1 MHSSTGI
8 QWGEGCLGF
17 QMRALTQS
25 PALMTFALLEWCGQE
40 WWSWVCQE
48 ALAITA
54 QKWWTKPD
62 CTPWPKPAPSYWPS
76 NPGRN
81 RWREVRSNAIK
92 ERKMLGKTKVR
103 KVEGV
108 CIHVKRKGSE
118 QEGKRQ
124 IINLWIFCTLPKSQ
138 EIVLRAFFPVRFTLI
153 PPLSLHLT
161 ELMSRSSQTSEI
173 FTSWAPVILLRDWAS
188 VVQWLW
194 RWSFSTNKHVC
205 FG

>member
-8 QWGEGCLGF
+8 QWGESCLGF

-81 RWREVRSNAIK
+81 RWREVRSNGIK
-92 ERKMLGKTKVR
+92 ERKLWGKTR
-103 KVEGV
+103 DRQVEWI
-108 CIHVKRKGSE
+108 CIQIKGRGRE

-124 IINLWIFCTLPKSQ
+124 KNKPLDFLHVTQITGNSFKG
-138 EIVLRAFFPVRFTLI
+138 FFSCSVHSDSLS
-153 PPLSLHLT
+153 LSLHLT

-194 RWSFSTNKHVC
+194 RWSFFDK
-205 FG
+205 

>member
-25 PALMTFALLEWCGQE
+25 QALMTSALLEWWGQD

-54 QKWWTKPD
+54 KKWCTKPD
-62 CTPWPKPAPSYWPS
+62 CAPWPNPAPSYWPS
-76 NPGRN
+76 NHGRN
-81 RWREVRSNAIK
+81 RGREVRSNGRK
-92 ERKMLGKTKVR
+92 ERKMLGETKVR
-103 KVEGV
+103 KIEWVR
-108 CIHVKRKGSE
+108 IHIERKGR
-118 QEGKRQ
+118 KTRDFKMNNKPLAFLHVTQ
-124 IINLWIFCTLPKSQ
+124 ITGNSFKG
-138 EIVLRAFFPVRFTLI
+138 FFPVRFTLI

-173 FTSWAPVILLRDWAS
+173 FTSWAPVILLKDWAS

-194 RWSFSTNKHVC
+194 
-205 FG
+205 G